1 METKD
6 EERKA
11 HKGIKKT
18 IVNYY
23 PVETTRRD
31 NAIQEI
37 NATENTASD
46 LMTDLD
52 KEKLSVSTVTAII
65 DFYFFEETIH

>member
-11 HKGIKKT
+11 HKDIKKT

-52 KEKLSVSTVTAII
+52 KEKLSLRQRLA
-65 DFYFFEETIH
+65 